1 MDVYQT
7 NDSEIFY
14 DKGIAYNIVQTEKF
28 DFQLLGEYSYD
39 DDTLKFYLN
48 IFNKTSENVTFFEN
62 NINVSYSTDFNSN
75 NWIDLNYILPSK
87 YEKTRSVVK
96 KTNKLLSAVQL
107 GYSFVN
113 DNSKFSI
120 NNISVINDKSDE
132 NTELLLTQSIKPN
145 SNYDGV
151 FYVSNLENG
160 KFKGGKRISELGNIY
175 IKVQVKL
182 DEEISTFYFTLSEVK
197 K

>member
-7 NDSEIFY
+7 NDSQLFY
-14 DKGIAYNIVQTEKF
+14 ERGVAFNTIQTEKF

-48 IFNKTSENVTFFEN
+48 IFNKTSEYVNFFEN

-87 YEKTRSVVK
+87 YKKTRAAVK
-96 KTNKLLSAVQL
+96 KANKILDVVQF
-107 GYSFVN
+107 GYSFVD
-113 DNSKFSI
+113 DNSSFTI
-120 NNISVINDKSDE
+120 NNISAFNDKSDDDA
-132 NTELLLTQSIKPN
+132 ELLLNSTIKPN
-145 SNYDGV
+145 TNYDGV
-151 FYVSNLENG
+151 FYVNNLENG
-160 KFKGGKRISELGNIY
+160 KLKGGKRISDLGNIY
-175 IKVQVKL
+175 IKVEVKL
-182 DEEISTFYFTLSEVK
+182 DEDISTFYFTLTEVK